1 MSPTENEN
9 VIAIK
14 WNGVAD
20 CVTYQ
25 PSLQKNL
32 RFITQYTG
40 NDVNVVFDRE
50 PWKHLQS
57 SLQNGKYSL
66 EGIYAFTSTY
76 YKILIKKIIR
86 MPTVVVR
93 FETCKKAT
101 GYGTVYYRIYKGH
114 NRRMEFS
121 FHLHLP
127 TSSWD
132 ETTRTIREEHPKA
145 CLFCAQIEADL
156 RLLNRIITEDITGR
170 LTMGD
175 MIAQTAKDNNQMNF
189 LTCK

>member
-1 MSPTENEN
+1 
-9 VIAIK
+9 
-14 WNGVAD
+14 
-20 CVTYQ
+20 
-25 PSLQKNL
+25 
-32 RFITQYTG
+32 
-40 NDVNVVFDRE
+40 
-50 PWKHLQS
+50 
-57 SLQNGKYSL
+57 
-66 EGIYAFTSTY
+66 
-76 YKILIKKIIR
+76 

-189 LTCK
+189 LTWGNVTFPSAGKIRIEVKGQKVEMNYPSQFKAELETIKLDDPRLSNVWGKEIYRITLKTEEKKVTGKYGFVIQQVK

>member
-9 VIAIK
+9 VITIK

-93 FETCKKAT
+93 FYCKKSRAVT
-101 GYGTVYYRIYKGH
+101 
-114 NRRMEFS
+114 
-121 FHLHLP
+121 
-127 TSSWD
+127 
-132 ETTRTIREEHPKA
+132 
-145 CLFCAQIEADL
+145 LF
-156 RLLNRIITEDITGR
+156 
-170 LTMGD
+170 
-175 MIAQTAKDNNQMNF
+175 
-189 LTCK
+189 